1 MTESEIIKGCIKKD
15 AACQHE
21 LFKKYAGVLMGVC
34 LRYTPVK
41 ADAED
46 VLQDAFMR
54 IFSRIHQFRSEG
66 SFEGWLKR
74 ITANCALKKMQKRKI
89 SFDDIHEQHI
99 NNIKT
104 DAVTFSNLTVA
115 ELLKQVSSLPEGYR
129 IVFNLYVMEGYS
141 HSEIGELLNI
151 EEATSRSQL
160 SKARKF
166 LQAKILMNQK
176 IAI

>member
-1 MTESEIIKGCIKKD
+1 MTETEIIKGCIKKD

-21 LFKKYAGVLMGVC
+21 LFKKYAGVLMSVC

-46 VLQDAFMR
+46 ILQEAFIR
-54 IFSRIHQFRSEG
+54 IFSRINQFRSEG

-74 ITANCALKKMQKRKI
+74 ITANCALKKLQKKKI
-89 SFDDIHEQHI
+89 NFEDIHEQHI

-104 DAVTFSNLTVA
+104 DSIAFSNLTAA
-115 ELLKQVSSLPEGYR
+115 EILKQVSYLPEGYR

-141 HSEIGELLNI
+141 HAEIGALLNI

-160 SKARKF
+160 AKARKF
-166 LQAKILMNQK
+166 LQAKILRNQK